1 MLDPFAAIAWHQDG
15 EREVI
20 LMSWGFFRLE
30 KGRAPKPVTNVRD
43 DQIKPNTFWRDSF
56 RRFLVP
62 ASSLCELNGDVKP
75 GDVALFA
82 LKGEVERPLFA
93 FPGVWRRYRGPVKK
107 ERSQRLRQ

>member
-1 MLDPFAAIAWHQDG
+1 
-15 EREVI
+15 
-20 LMSWGFFRLE
+20 
-30 KGRAPKPVTNVRD
+30 
-43 DQIKPNTFWRDSF
+43 
-56 RRFLVP
+56 VP